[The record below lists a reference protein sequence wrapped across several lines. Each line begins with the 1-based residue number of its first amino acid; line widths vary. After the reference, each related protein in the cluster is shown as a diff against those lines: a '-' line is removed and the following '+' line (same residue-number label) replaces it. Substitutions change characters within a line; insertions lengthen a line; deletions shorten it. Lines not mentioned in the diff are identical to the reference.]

1 MQQTTAIVLAPACI
15 SYFYLF
21 FLHSSQEF
29 TQIHFYFYF
38 IFFEKRSCC
47 EWMKSALVC
56 GSQPFSLPPQQF
68 FLLLLLLHPQHLW
81 LGSRRVTAAR
91 RAEVDTVV
99 RTVTASRRV
108 ARASASAHLVG
119 SNLQGGAGKAA
130 PVCSAAFSSA
140 GKLGC
145 WATSFFFFLV

>member
-1 MQQTTAIVLAPACI
+1 
-15 SYFYLF
+15 
-21 FLHSSQEF
+21 
-29 TQIHFYFYF
+29 
-38 IFFEKRSCC
+38 
-47 EWMKSALVC
+47 MKSALVC

-68 FLLLLLLHPQHLW
+68 LLLLLLLHPQHLW

-145 WATSFFFFLV
+145 WATSFFFFLFESVGKCDVTVAVTLAEVLPAFGARCSLMNDCVLILRL